1 MRNANNWVNARKCTK
16 KKTNDALKKIYK
28 NVKKKHSTPG
38 TCDKVRDKMLAEETG
53 RDKTLKGK
61 KSFGRNIG

>member
-1 MRNANNWVNARKCTK
+1 MRENAPKKNKRCTK
-16 KKTNDALKKIYK
+16 KKYK
-28 NVKKKHSTPG
+28 NVKKHSTPG